1 MKTRNPYANTKKRRA
16 ALAFLKSRNITQP
29 RPIYPVANGV
39 RARAERLLR
48 AVK

>member
-29 RPIYPVANGV
+29 RPIYPI
-39 RARAERLLR
+39 RTEFEREPNDY
-48 AVK
+48 